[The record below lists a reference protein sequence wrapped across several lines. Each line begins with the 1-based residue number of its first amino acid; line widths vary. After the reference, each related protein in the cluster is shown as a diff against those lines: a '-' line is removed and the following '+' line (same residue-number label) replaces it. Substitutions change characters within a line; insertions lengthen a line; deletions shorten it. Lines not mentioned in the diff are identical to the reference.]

1 MNLEGFELL
10 SAVALGLGL
19 AAAAGFRVFVPLL
32 LAGLAAHFGHL
43 PLAAGFGWLDD
54 PLVLVVLALAAIIE
68 VAAYFIPWFDNLLD
82 TVAAPAAVTAG
93 ALLMAATLV
102 DFPPWLRW
110 SLAVIAGGGTAGLL
124 HGALAGLRLGST
136 LTTGG
141 LANPAVA
148 TFETGAA
155 TALTIIAVMVPLL
168 AVAVVV
174 FLVSRSVRIVTR
186 HRRGH

>member
-1 MNLEGFELL
+1 MDLDGFELL
-10 SAVALGLGL
+10 SAVAVGLGL
-19 AAAAGFRVFVPLL
+19 AAAAGFRIFVPLL
-32 LAGLAAHFGHL
+32 LAGLAARVGHL

-54 PLVLVVLALAAIIE
+54 TIVLVVLAVAALIE
-68 VAAYFIPWFDNLLD
+68 ITAYFIPWFDNLLD
-82 TVAAPAAVTAG
+82 AAAAPAAVTAG
-93 ALLMAATLV
+93 VLLMAATLV

-136 LTTGG
+136 VSTGG

-155 TALTIIAVMVPLL
+155 TALTIVALMLPLL
-168 AVAVVV
+168 AVALVV
-174 FLVSRSVRIVTR
+174 FMVSRSVRILV
-186 HRRGH
+186 RRRRS